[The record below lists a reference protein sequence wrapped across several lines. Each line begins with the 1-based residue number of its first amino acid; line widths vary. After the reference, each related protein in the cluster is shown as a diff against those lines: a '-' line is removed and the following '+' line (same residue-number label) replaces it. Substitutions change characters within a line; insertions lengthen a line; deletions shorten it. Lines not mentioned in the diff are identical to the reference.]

1 MFVDFAG
8 SYYNP
13 FGLFTGNTIQNNVDN
28 DQEWA
33 VYLSHFNGDTFLFL
47 FNNQIINNKG
57 TGFVHHGP
65 YTFLYADNNQMAGNN
80 QGLFAFNAV
89 LLNNTISNNI
99 CPKTWPTAKGAGV
112 YLDGPRAVLF
122 NNTIQANE
130 VCPGDK
136 GDNIMLKSKE
146 GNQFTVQYNNLGNSN
161 GDGIDLY
168 LDTDVLIN
176 AFSGSCDILQVSVC
190 IAQGSLILLR
200 YS

>member
-1 MFVDFAG
+1 
-8 SYYNP
+8 
-13 FGLFTGNTIQNNVDN
+13 
-28 DQEWA
+28 
-33 VYLSHFNGDTFLFL
+33 
-47 FNNQIINNKG
+47 
-57 TGFVHHGP
+57 
-65 YTFLYADNNQMAGNN
+65 MAGNN

-168 LDTDVLIN
+168 LDTVIL
-176 AFSGSCDILQVSVC
+176 SCYCLNGCLHLQQSH
-190 IAQGSLILLR
+190 IFRHSLIHDVWSHFHL
-200 YS
+200 